1 MRKAATLAMY
11 SLPTKVVLLERI
23 DSEPGSEER
32 VMETLRNIIS
42 TGKPIYD
49 LTEELYASYKLLD
62 LP

>member
-1 MRKAATLAMY
+1 MY